1 MAETLASRH
10 TGEDSPSTAGFG
22 SRGTVVFVGGFGVQ
36 MKMTSCWVLKE
47 QPAARF
53 RGPRRVLRGVFFR
66 WRAHALTH
74 TSSCGGCFA
83 VRGCWWVWC
92 GVGVLVV

>member
-1 MAETLASRH
+1 MAETLASRR
-10 TGEDSPSTAGFG
+10 AGGGFLVLPFG
-22 SRGTVVFVGGFGVQ
+22 VWNGVFVGGFGVQ

-74 TSSCGGCFA
+74 TSSCGGGFA